1 VLRCRVAAPKAASAA
16 GASAAAAPTHCAA
29 SAPPVRTS
37 TLANTSTGA
46 GGWSLGCQTSR
57 QHAGHLPGRRQHR
70 VSRGKAQ
77 VRYGSHRELT
87 ACSQAMW
94 LRRFRPT
101 AAAWGSA
108 GLMLLAL
115 IMVCVLTLCLCAL
128 LQCPVL
134 PATASRAVD
143 CPVRCVRS
151 APTHLEG
158 AHPASHAHQEQ
169 QRSQRDRGSAVRQHN
184 AAAAH
189 SSTPHREQHST
200 AAVQVASALCQSASS
215 RQVKTAP
222 VHTRCV
228 S

>member
-1 VLRCRVAAPKAASAA
+1 
-16 GASAAAAPTHCAA
+16 
-29 SAPPVRTS
+29 
-37 TLANTSTGA
+37 
-46 GGWSLGCQTSR
+46 
-57 QHAGHLPGRRQHR
+57 
-70 VSRGKAQ
+70 
-77 VRYGSHRELT
+77 
-87 ACSQAMW
+87 MW

-115 IMVCVLTLCLCAL
+115 IMVCVLTSCLCAL

-151 APTHLEG
+151 AHTHLEG
-158 AHPASHAHQEQ
+158 AHPASHAHQEP

-189 SSTPHREQHST
+189 SSTPHREQHSSST
-200 AAVQVASALCQSASS
+200 GSQRALPERKQPPGQNSACAYALCVIGCCLLDIAL
-215 RQVKTAP
+215 VCNK
-222 VHTRCV
+222 
-228 S
+228 